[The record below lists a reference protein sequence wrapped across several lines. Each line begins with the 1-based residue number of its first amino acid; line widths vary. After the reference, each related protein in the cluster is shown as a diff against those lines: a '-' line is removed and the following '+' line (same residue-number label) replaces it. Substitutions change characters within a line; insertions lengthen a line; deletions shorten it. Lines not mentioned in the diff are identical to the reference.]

1 MSAATVETSWIEFF
15 KQGGREFAES
25 KNDGGNVLS
34 CTLSAA
40 SCCPGGARRP
50 RRNNPTA
57 SFSPLSPSPPS
68 SHLPSPRGNGTT
80 PRKRKGGK
88 TTATAKLYSEETS
101 WQKTSVIMLAI
112 TSVPPLLAHILL
124 ASHSLVSSSSPS
136 RLAAA
141 SFLEVGGERKESR
154 GRRGEGGT
162 KFWQ

>member
-1 MSAATVETSWIEFF
+1 MRGEMFYLAPSQPPPVAPGVPAAR
-15 KQGGREFAES
+15 GGI
-25 KNDGGNVLS
+25 
-34 CTLSAA
+34 TLL
-40 SCCPGGARRP
+40 
-50 RRNNPTA
+50 
-57 SFSPLSPSPPS
+57 PLSPPFPPRLLLLIF
-68 SHLPSPRGNGTT
+68 HPPEEMA
-80 PRKRKGGK
+80 PHQEKGKGEK
-88 TTATAKLYSEETS
+88 TTATATLYSEETS